1 VGFRAASACAM
12 GRAFNARP
20 FSHEHSP
27 RSYSPNVYTGG
38 VSTDFAVPGAT
49 GTYPQGINNAG
60 HIVGTY
66 DGSNSFLYSNGIF
79 MSVTDPLGVK
89 GTLAEGIMF
98 EVIYLFIDGLAER
111 LHLGQPREAVLTAWG
126 VLADR
131 HKDETGNAFCGCSCG
146 CGC

>member
-1 VGFRAASACAM
+1 
-12 GRAFNARP
+12 
-20 FSHEHSP
+20 
-27 RSYSPNVYTGG
+27 
-38 VSTDFAVPGAT
+38 
-49 GTYPQGINNAG
+49 
-60 HIVGTY
+60 
-66 DGSNSFLYSNGIF
+66 
-79 MSVTDPLGVK
+79 
-89 GTLAEGIMF
+89 MF

>member
-1 VGFRAASACAM
+1 V
-12 GRAFNARP
+12 
-20 FSHEHSP
+20 
-27 RSYSPNVYTGG
+27 
-38 VSTDFAVPGAT
+38 AT
-49 GTYPQGINNAG
+49 TRRQAQRI
-60 HIVGTY
+60 
-66 DGSNSFLYSNGIF
+66 
-79 MSVTDPLGVK
+79 
-89 GTLAEGIMF
+89 TLTEDSRVLMF